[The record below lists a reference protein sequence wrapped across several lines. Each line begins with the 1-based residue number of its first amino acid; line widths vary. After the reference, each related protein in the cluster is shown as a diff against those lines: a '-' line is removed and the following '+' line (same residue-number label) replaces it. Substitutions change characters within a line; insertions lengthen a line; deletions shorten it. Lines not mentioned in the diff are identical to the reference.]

1 VARVTPT
8 EAEITKMASNTH
20 DTMRVAFANMLL
32 ALCNEVPEADVDE
45 VTHAL
50 SYRLGRR
57 FLKGAVPYGGPCWPR
72 DNRAMAAY
80 MDLIGVPSTLPNAI
94 DRANTD
100 HSHYVLS
107 QVLNAVP
114 RGRRVGV
121 LGLAYKLGAPMID
134 RSFSIDLAGWLA
146 AEGRQVVGWDPMAN
160 EAATSVLGAR
170 ITIASSP
177 QECLCCD
184 AVVIALPLSELA
196 VLDWSQTA
204 DTTIIDCWR
213 TLDVRQRSF
222 ARNYIPLGIRDGQK
236 SDPLEGTER
245 ADRFAHLTN

>member
-1 VARVTPT
+1 
-8 EAEITKMASNTH
+8 
-20 DTMRVAFANMLL
+20 
-32 ALCNEVPEADVDE
+32 
-45 VTHAL
+45 
-50 SYRLGRR
+50 
-57 FLKGAVPYGGPCWPR
+57 
-72 DNRAMAAY
+72 MAAY

-121 LGLAYKLGAPMID
+121 LGLAYKPGAPMID
-134 RSFSIDLAGWLA
+134 RSFGIDLAGWLA

-160 EAATSVLGAR
+160 EAAASVLGGR

-177 QECLCCD
+177 QECLRCD